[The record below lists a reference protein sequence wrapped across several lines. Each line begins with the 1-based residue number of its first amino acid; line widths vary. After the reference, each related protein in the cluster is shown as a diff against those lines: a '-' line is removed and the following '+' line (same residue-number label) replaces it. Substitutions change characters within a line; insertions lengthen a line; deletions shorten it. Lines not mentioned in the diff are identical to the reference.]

1 MTPPVQPES
10 ELQKIE
16 HNISAWFEHILEV
29 LKIHHAATGAPI
41 PLLPAPPTTTPAS
54 VPNLPPAVVPTPE
67 EALALGQTAIQNLGF
82 YEGFKTMTPDA
93 LAAWIVAFLTQ
104 PNAAVPD
111 RTVSHAIVHYQGVEY
126 AVTDTAQ
133 TILVQ
138 LNNNSGTPF
147 PTA

>member
-1 MTPPVQPES
+1 MTT
-10 ELQKIE
+10 ELQDLEARIK
-16 HNISAWFEHILEV
+16 SWFHSVELRLGI
-29 LKIHHAATGAPI
+29 IHEAVKAPTAE
-41 PLLPAPPTTTPAS
+41 P
-54 VPNLPPAVVPTPE
+54 LPPSIHDVSTAGNDPTVAVELTPT
-67 EALALGQTAIQNLGF
+67 EALALGQSGVENLH
-82 YEGFKTMTPDA
+82 YYLWLRALSPEA

-111 RTVSHAIVHYQGVEY
+111 PTVSHAIVHYQGVEY

-147 PTA
+147 PTD